1 MTSGK
6 ISASHTSSQSSGN
19 GANTKV
25 DVAIIGAGPAGL
37 TAGYLLAKQGKSVA
51 IIERDERYV
60 GGISRTVEHDGYRFD
75 IGGHRFF
82 SKSQQVV
89 DLWNEI
95 LPDDF
100 IQRPRMSRIYYE
112 GKFYSYPLRAFEALG
127 NLGILRS
134 TACMVSYLR
143 YKAFPVK
150 EVKSFEDWTV
160 NQFGRKLYSIFF
172 KTYTEK
178 VWGMPCDEMSADW
191 AAQRIKGLSLWSA
204 VTDGLKRSLG
214 LNKKPNDG
222 QAVKTLLET
231 FRYPRLGPGMMWE
244 TARDKIVEMGGRVI
258 MGHELE
264 QLASTGPGEDGGWRM
279 KAKGKDG
286 AITIEA
292 DHAIS
297 SAPMRQLASRLHPL
311 PQTTLQASDLKYRD
325 FLTVALM
332 IRSDDLFPDNWI
344 YIHDDKVKV
353 GRVQNFRSWSPEMVP
368 DENVA
373 CVGLEYFC
381 FEDDSL
387 WSMDDDD
394 LIALA
399 TKEMDILGLVDPAK
413 VFGGAVVRQEKAY
426 PVYDGDYADNVDCV
440 RAELEEKFPTLHLVG
455 RNGMHRYN
463 NQDHA
468 MMTAMLTVENIL
480 AGERIYD
487 TWCVNEDAEYHE
499 AGDEGDDK
507 QIAASGAA
515 TAVADGKATVTPD
528 QAAALNSLRDV
539 PKRLSDVEEDSRQNE
554 KRGDDK
560 RDAA

>member
-1 MTSGK
+1 ME
-6 ISASHTSSQSSGN
+6 
-19 GANTKV
+19 NTVSKSTGVIDV
-25 DVAIIGAGPAGL
+25 DVVIIGAGPAGL
-37 TAGYLLAKQGKSVA
+37 TAGYLLTKQGKSVA
-51 IIERDERYV
+51 IIEKDETYV
-60 GGISRTVEHDGYRFD
+60 GGISRTVEHEGYRFD

-134 TACMVSYLR
+134 TACMLSYLR
-143 YKAFPVK
+143 YKLFPIK
-150 EVKSFEDWTV
+150 DVKSFEDWTT
-160 NQFGRKLYSIFF
+160 NQFGHKLYSIFF

-191 AAQRIKGLSLWSA
+191 AAQRIKGLSLWNA

-222 QAVKTLLET
+222 QEVKTLLET

-244 TARDKIVEMGGRVI
+244 AARDKIIASGKGQVL
-258 MGHELE
+258 MGHALG
-264 QLASTGPGEDGGWRM
+264 QLASDGQGGWSMTADGPDGQVQLR
-279 KAKGKDG
+279 AKD
-286 AITIEA
+286 
-292 DHAIS
+292 AIS
-297 SAPMRQLASRLHPL
+297 SAPMRQLSQRIHPL
-311 PQTTLQASDLKYRD
+311 PATSLQAGNLKYRD

-332 IRSDDLFPDNWI
+332 VKSEDLFPDNWI
-344 YIHDDKVKV
+344 YIHDDRVQV
-353 GRVQNFRSWSPEMVP
+353 GRVQNFRSWSPEMIP
-368 DENVA
+368 DDDMA

-381 FEDDSL
+381 FEGDGL
-387 WSMDDDD
+387 WSSSDDD
-394 LIALA
+394 LVAQA
-399 TKEMDILGLVDPAK
+399 TKEMEILGLCDPAK
-413 VFGGAVVRQEKAY
+413 VTGGVVVRQEKAY
-426 PVYDGDYADNVDCV
+426 PVYDDDYEANVDAM
-440 RAELEEKFPTLHLVG
+440 RRELEAKFPSLHLVG

-480 AGERIYD
+480 AGERVYD

-499 AGDEGDDK
+499 AGDEGAEK
-507 QIAASGAA
+507 VLAPTEAEVSE
-515 TAVADGKATVTPD
+515 TSETEHKPVTPD
-528 QAAALNSLRDV
+528 QAAALNSMRQV
-539 PKRLSDVEEDSRQNE
+539 PERLVP
-554 KRGDDK
+554 DK
-560 RDAA
+560 DRREQLKKSA